1 MRDFTSKGEEGPGG
15 FGSTLGVFESGAA
28 EVCQAP
34 LDICSHGFDSLCL
47 MRPRGA
53 QEAEPVSSAWLAQV
67 CF

>member
-1 MRDFTSKGEEGPGG
+1 MRDFISIGEEVPSG

-34 LDICSHGFDSLCL
+34 LDICSGFDSLCL

-53 QEAEPVSSAWLAQV
+53 Q
-67 CF
+67 

>member
-1 MRDFTSKGEEGPGG
+1 MRDFTSKGEEVPGG

-34 LDICSHGFDSLCL
+34 LDICSGFDSLCL

-53 QEAEPVSSAWLAQV
+53 Q
-67 CF
+67 